1 MMYAIMNAET
11 DTCITTTKNRGKDP
25 KKECCFSNLV
35 LYKMYC
41 YAERHTNLNL
51 TFDQFCDECQA
62 IERYVVYDDAR
73 FSLEQLKDIMR
84 NQACFPN
91 LYGHFYLIQK
101 ED

>member
-1 MMYAIMNAET
+1 MMYAITNAET
-11 DTCITTTKNRGKDP
+11 GQFIAITENEDKDP
-25 KKECCFSNLV
+25 MKECCFTSEV
-35 LYKMYC
+35 LHKMYD
-41 YAERHTNLNL
+41 YAMEHTDLGL
-51 TFDQFCDECQA
+51 TFDQFCNECRA

-91 LYGHFYLIQK
+91 LYGHFYLVLK